1 MSYSRQGS
9 VGEQMRFLR
18 RQFLQDG
25 GLPFTDILSE
35 ELVSQALKAIDGYL
49 DRIYSPLVVH
59 AVGFSGAGVEC
70 GPVLPRRGRPLDC
83 ASYFAET
90 EALFCRDRRLL
101 PGQKAAA

>member
-1 MSYSRQGS
+1 MSYSPQGS
-9 VGEQMRFLR
+9 VREQMRFLR

-35 ELVSQALKAIDGYL
+35 EIVSQALKAIDGFL
-49 DRIYSPLVVH
+49 DRIYLPLVSLWVFPGQVLS
-59 AVGFSGAGVEC
+59 AAPF
-70 GPVLPRRGRPLDC
+70 LPRCGRTLDC

-90 EALFCRDRRLL
+90 EALFCRDWRVL